1 MMLYLLTAMEFPI
14 GDSGPQLVN
23 FSHFWNPNL
32 HYGVQNVSPVGVIK
46 SHTSLDNTIAF
57 QPFDDV
63 EQNKVGEEGKGI

>member
-1 MMLYLLTAMEFPI
+1 MEFPI